1 MGCVQSKIIMPIQI
15 TSTTSLKHIGGV
27 LEEWK
32 ALVQRES
39 QMAYRFMEV
48 GDHMT
53 LSSSPVSVSVDL
65 PGEQYVGIGRACAL
79 AWHRENIV
87 AWCYKIIDNL

>member
-1 MGCVQSKIIMPIQI
+1 MPIQI
-15 TSTTSLKHIGGV
+15 TSTTSKKHTVVGGV

-39 QMAYRFMEV
+39 QTAYRLTGVEV
-48 GDHMT
+48 EADRMA

-65 PGEQYVGIGRACAL
+65 TGEQDAVLAL
-79 AWHRENIV
+79 WREKIV
-87 AWCYKIIDNL
+87 EWCYKIIDNW

>member
-1 MGCVQSKIIMPIQI
+1 MPIQI

-32 ALVQRES
+32 ALVQREGHK
-39 QMAYRFMEV
+39 AYRLKEV

-53 LSSSPVSVSVDL
+53 LSSSPVSVSLDL
-65 PGEQYVGIGRACAL
+65 TGEQDVVIVINACAL
-79 AWHRENIV
+79 ALHREKIV
-87 AWCYKIIDNL
+87 QWCYDIIESW

>member
-1 MGCVQSKIIMPIQI
+1 MPTQI
-15 TSTTSLKHIGGV
+15 TSTTSLKHTVVGGV

-39 QMAYRFMEV
+39 QMAYRLKGVEADRV
-48 GDHMT
+48 A

-65 PGEQYVGIGRACAL
+65 PGEQDVGIGRACAL

-87 AWCYKIIDNL
+87 EWCYQIIDNW